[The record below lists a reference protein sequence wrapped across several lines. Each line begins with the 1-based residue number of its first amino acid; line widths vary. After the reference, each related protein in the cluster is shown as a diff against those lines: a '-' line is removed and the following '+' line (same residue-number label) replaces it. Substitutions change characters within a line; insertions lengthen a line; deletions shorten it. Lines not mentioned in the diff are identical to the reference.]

1 MLELTQRVEEIH
13 IPISSNSG
21 IDFMKSSR
29 TLAFQ
34 DQSALIIA
42 ATKYILEIINYINR
56 SLALKNPLYS
66 IHLVSNMY

>member
-29 TLAFQ
+29 T
-34 DQSALIIA
+34 
-42 ATKYILEIINYINR
+42 
-56 SLALKNPLYS
+56 
-66 IHLVSNMY
+66 